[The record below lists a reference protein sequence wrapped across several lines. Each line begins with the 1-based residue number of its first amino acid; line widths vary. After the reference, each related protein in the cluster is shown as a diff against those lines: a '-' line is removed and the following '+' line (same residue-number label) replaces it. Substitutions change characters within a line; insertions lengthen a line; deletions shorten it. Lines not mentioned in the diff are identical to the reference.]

1 MDSILKKM
9 IRDYTYQTE
18 TLLDVQ
24 DISVEAESY
33 FREAMVNHNKEAL
46 KALSPKEGGAPPPKT
61 DEDISVKFDDKKF
74 KKIFRKLAVK
84 CHPDKLNDS
93 YSERE
98 SKFLKECYE
107 NINKANNEYD
117 WGLLLKTALELDVEI
132 GEISKETL
140 NNISENIEKIKNK
153 ISKYEGSMAYSWY
166 MISDPNIKNAY
177 LESCAKIFIKSLEN

>member
-18 TLLDVQ
+18 TLIDVQ
-24 DISVEAESY
+24 DISVEAESH